1 MLLPLW
7 TGSLESL
14 RLLEEELEEDEE
26 KEEEEKVMG
35 FLDSPRTVFLL
46 GREGLSAP
54 APTPFFN
61 G

>member
-14 RLLEEELEEDEE
+14 RPLEEGLEEEEE
-26 KEEEEKVMG
+26 VMG
-35 FLDSPRTVFLL
+35 FLDPPRTAFLL
-46 GREGLSAP
+46 GREGLGDP
-54 APTPFFN
+54 ALSPFFN

>member
-1 MLLPLW
+1 M
-7 TGSLESL
+7 GSLMSL

-26 KEEEEKVMG
+26 KEEEEEVMG